1 MRLFRKN
8 EMAVSPVIGVILM
21 VAITVILAAV
31 IAAFVFGI
39 GGQQAAAPTASIV
52 AANNPDTTAIDMK
65 IQHKGGDTLKG
76 GEWKISIVKAG
87 EAPSYVTSLPGND
100 LSVGAQLT
108 TKNQSDGVPVFVP
121 LVATDGLFATNY
133 TVAFGQYDTTT
144 YTPTYAD
151 LVAAGGLEML
161 SGQKYDVKLVH
172 IPSNAMLLDTV
183 VEVR

>member
-1 MRLFRKN
+1 MRLFRQN

-52 AANNPDTTAIDMK
+52 AANNPDTTAIDLK

-76 GEWKISIVKAG
+76 GDWKLSIVPVGTAPNFVISQAG
-87 EAPSYVTSLPGND
+87 NNLAVGAQIVTTNVTTNGTYSTSVTNGVFVNNTNVFYHSGATDCGGPCIGND
-100 LSVGAQLT
+100 LV
-108 TKNQSDGVPVFVP
+108 
-121 LVATDGLFATNY
+121 
-133 TVAFGQYDTTT
+133 
-144 YTPTYAD
+144 
-151 LVAAGGLEML
+151 

-172 IPSNAMLLDTV
+172 VPSNAMLLDTV